1 MWEREREI
9 KIYIQ
14 YIFYF
19 APLALSTSICM
30 AINRLAIHIVR
41 ESSLFI
47 HHLLL
52 LFQMILK
59 AHCYAVYIYMYTYW
73 KQILLICCWSHWDPS
88 FWSYIECVRYWFSI
102 HCVCAHTDGN
112 FHVITIITSNRER
125 GLVFPSHYFKNK

>member
-1 MWEREREI
+1 M
-9 KIYIQ
+9 Q

-52 LFQMILK
+52 LFQMILFICIHIESRSYSYVVDPIGIRHFDRISSVLSIDS
-59 AHCYAVYIYMYTYW
+59 AFIAYARIPMG
-73 KQILLICCWSHWDPS
+73 ISM
-88 FWSYIECVRYWFSI
+88 
-102 HCVCAHTDGN
+102 
-112 FHVITIITSNRER
+112 
-125 GLVFPSHYFKNK
+125 